1 MIWIQPIQNTVL
13 IKNKLYFKYPF
24 SKFSDTKADSGLHYL
39 RGSQPVVRVPQ
50 VVREQSVG
58 GTQKPILQF
67 LLSTFDQ
74 ES

>member
-1 MIWIQPIQNTVL
+1 MVCT
-13 IKNKLYFKYPF
+13 
-24 SKFSDTKADSGLHYL
+24 
-39 RGSQPVVRVPQ
+39 RGSQPVVRVPL

-74 ES
+74 ESWFGGTQVDKNTIGYFMPL